1 MMNNGLFILSL
12 FITSA
17 LFAQTEAAITPFDA
31 VLNEFTNVRDF
42 CLSKDGQE
50 AFFTVQSPGQELSQ
64 LAYIKKEK
72 KGWSAPELLPFNA
85 AYKYLEPFLSY
96 DNNRLFFVSD
106 RPLEN
111 TTNEKKDFDIWYVD
125 RKNNTAEWS
134 SPKNLGTPVNS
145 ALDEFYPS
153 VSKNNNLYFT
163 MVAPEGL
170 GEDDLYLCTWENGK
184 YSKPVLLNENINSAG
199 YEFNAFIAEEE
210 DFIIFSR
217 YNEADGQGSG
227 DLYLAKKDR
236 NGVWQKAKNLGIPI
250 NTKYMDYCPFY
261 DAQQQQL
268 YFTSKRNTLMPREF
282 ESMAAFKTYLEDS
295 KNGLSKIYQVHLIIE

>member
-1 MMNNGLFILSL
+1 MNNGLFILSL

-31 VLNEFTNVRDF
+31 VLNQFTNVRDF
-42 CLSKDGQE
+42 CISKDGQE
-50 AFFTVQSPGQELSQ
+50 AFFTVQSPSQELSQ

-96 DNNRLFFVSD
+96 DNNKLFFVSD

-134 SPKNLGTPVNS
+134 SPKNLGAPVNS
-145 ALDEFYPS
+145 TLDEFYPS

-170 GEDDLYLCTWENGK
+170 GEDDLYLCTWKNGK

-250 NTKYMDYCPFY
+250 NTIYMDYCPFY
-261 DAQQQQL
+261 DAQHQQL
-268 YFTSKRNTLMPREF
+268 YFTSKRNTLTPREF

-295 KNGLSKIYQVHLIIE
+295 KNGLSKIYQVHLNID

>member
-31 VLNEFTNVRDF
+31 VLNQFTNVRDF
-42 CLSKDGQE
+42 CISKDGQE
-50 AFFTVQSPGQELSQ
+50 AFFTVQSPSQELSQ

-96 DNNRLFFVSD
+96 DNNKLFFVSD

-134 SPKNLGTPVNS
+134 SPKNLGAPVNS
-145 ALDEFYPS
+145 TLDEFYPS

-170 GEDDLYLCTWENGK
+170 GEDDLYLCTWKNGK

-250 NTKYMDYCPFY
+250 NTIYMDYCPFY
-261 DAQQQQL
+261 DAQHQQL
-268 YFTSKRNTLMPREF
+268 YFTSKRNTLTPREF

-295 KNGLSKIYQVHLIIE
+295 KNGLSKIYQVHLNID